1 MLKSRLIFTLLLD
14 AGCYNLSRNFRL
26 QRVGDLKWVQENYD
40 FDSIARSIDELIVL
54 DVARTEASDINGL
67 AGQVRLLGEQC
78 FMPIAA
84 GGGIRSVEHAQKL
97 FQGGADKIVLN
108 SPYFENT
115 GLVRDLV
122 GIYGS
127 QSIVA
132 SVDFRLHED
141 GARRVYCQG
150 GTRDT
155 GYKLEQ
161 AIELVQ
167 EVGTGELFLTSMD
180 RDGTGDGYDLEALSI
195 ASRLASVPVI
205 ASGGAG
211 NHVHFVEALRSR
223 AVNAV
228 ATANL
233 FNFMG
238 DGLQDARELL
248 LASGFPLCM
257 WVDRQ

>member
-14 AGCYNLSRNFRL
+14 ADYYNLSRNFRL

-40 FDSIARSIDELIVL
+40 FDSIARSIDELIIL
-54 DVARTEASDINGL
+54 DVAKAQTNDIDAL
-67 AGQVRLLGEQC
+67 AAQVRHLGEQC

-84 GGGIRSVEHAQKL
+84 GGGIRSLANAQKL
-97 FQGGADKIVLN
+97 FQAGADKLVLN
-108 SPYFENT
+108 SPYFEDPQFVRE
-115 GLVRDLV
+115 LVQT
-122 GIYGS
+122 YGS

-132 SVDFRLHED
+132 SIDFRLQED
-141 GARRVYCQG
+141 GTRRVYCRG
-150 GTRDT
+150 GMRDT
-155 GYKLEQ
+155 GLKLEQ

-167 EVGTGELFLTSMD
+167 EVGTGELYLTSME
-180 RDGTGDGYDLEALSI
+180 RDGTGDGYDLESLSI

-211 NHVHFVEALRSR
+211 NYAHFVEALRSR

-228 ATANL
+228 STANL

-238 DGLQDARELL
+238 DGLQEAR
-248 LASGFPLCM
+248 ASLVSEGIRLSVWAPF
-257 WVDRQ
+257 

>member
-14 AGCYNLSRNFRL
+14 SGYYNLSRNFRL

-40 FDSIARSIDELIVL
+40 FDSIARSIDELVVL
-54 DVARTEASDINGL
+54 DVAKPEASEIEAL
-67 AGQVRLLGEQC
+67 AAQVRRLGEQC

-84 GGGIRSVEHAQKL
+84 GGGIRSVAHAQKL
-97 FQGGADKIVLN
+97 FQAGADKLVLN
-108 SPYFENT
+108 SAYFEDAP
-115 GLVRDLV
+115 LVRELV
-122 GIYGS
+122 RTYGA

-132 SVDFRLHED
+132 SIDFRLQED
-141 GARRVYCQG
+141 GSRRVYCRG

-155 GYKLEQ
+155 GLELEQ

-167 EVGTGELFLTSMD
+167 EVGTGELYLTSVE
-180 RDGTGDGYDLEALSI
+180 RDGTGDGYDLESLTI

-211 NHVHFVEALRSR
+211 NHVHFAEALRSR

-228 ATANL
+228 STANL

-238 DGLQDARELL
+238 DGLQEARSALL
-248 LASGFPLCM
+248 EEGLNLSNWARF
-257 WVDRQ
+257 